1 MNTCFDRRALLA
13 LCSGAA
19 LAASVR
25 PARAVLP
32 VTDELG
38 IVQWI
43 KQTAQQAQQAQ
54 QLQQQA
60 QSYAMQLR
68 QFANM
73 VQNTTALPYQAWNTV
88 QNDIVQVRNLSNA
101 ASVLSGNAG
110 SMTTRLSSAAGYAN
124 QAANLGNISGQFTQW
139 QQTIGNNVETLGRTL
154 GLQQGQQQTDAAL
167 LAQIQLHASTAT
179 GQMQAIQAG
188 NELAGATANQLM
200 QIQATLA
207 ATAQLQAGNMVVEAD
222 RRAAQDAALL
232 HATEQVH
239 VPITG
244 IQW

>member
-19 LAASVR
+19 LAAMVR

-43 KQTAQQAQQAQ
+43 KQTAQQ
-54 QLQQQA
+54 LQQQA
-60 QSYAMQLR
+60 QSYATQLR

-101 ASVLSGNAG
+101 ASVLSGDAG

-167 LAQIQLHASTAT
+167 LAQIQLHATTAT

-222 RRAAQDAALL
+222 RRAAQDAAMLRFSQTPVNHL
-232 HATEQVH
+232 SGKE
-239 VPITG
+239 
-244 IQW
+244 W

>member
-13 LCSGAA
+13 LCSGVA

-43 KQTAQQAQQAQ
+43 KQTAQQAQQ
-54 QLQQQA
+54 LQQQA
-60 QSYAMQLR
+60 QSYATQLR

-167 LAQIQLHASTAT
+167 LAQIQLHATTAT

-200 QIQATLA
+200 QIEATLA

-222 RRAAQDAALL
+222 RRAAQDAAMLRFSQTPVNHL
-232 HATEQVH
+232 PGKE
-239 VPITG
+239 
-244 IQW
+244 W

>member
-19 LAASVR
+19 LAAMVR

-43 KQTAQQAQQAQ
+43 KQTAQQAQQ
-54 QLQQQA
+54 LQQQA
-60 QSYAMQLR
+60 QSYATQLR

-73 VQNTTALPYQAWNTV
+73 V

-179 GQMQAIQAG
+179 GQLQAIQAG

-222 RRAAQDAALL
+222 RRAAQDAAMLRFSQTPVNHL
-232 HATEQVH
+232 PGKE
-239 VPITG
+239 
-244 IQW
+244 W

>member
-19 LAASVR
+19 LAVSVR

-43 KQTAQQAQQAQ
+43 KQTAQQAQ
-54 QLQQQA
+54 
-60 QSYAMQLR
+60 SYATQLR

-73 VQNTTALPYQAWNTV
+73 VQNTAALPYQAWNTV

-154 GLQQGQQQTDAAL
+154 GFQQGQQQTDASL

-188 NELAGATANQLM
+188 NEPAGATANQLM

-222 RRAAQDAALL
+222 RRAAQDAAML
-232 HATEQVH
+232 HAIQAPRPPV
-239 VPITG
+239 TG